1 MFKVKRVSQS
11 NRTVR
16 LPDELIDR
24 LNAIATEADISFN
37 RLVVQCCEY
46 ALANLQMDGDD
57 GEDED
62 DDVPADAETTEE

>member
-57 GEDED
+57 DED
-62 DDVPADAETTEE
+62 DDDMLQSAETTEE